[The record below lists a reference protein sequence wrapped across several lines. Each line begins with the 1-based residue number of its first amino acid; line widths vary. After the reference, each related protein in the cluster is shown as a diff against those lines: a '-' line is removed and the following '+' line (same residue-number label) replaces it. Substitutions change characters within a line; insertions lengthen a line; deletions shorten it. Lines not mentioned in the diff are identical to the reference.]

1 MSIILTTNCNEC
13 VHKTM
18 CKYKDNAA
26 NAMNELKNKSFDTT
40 YIWEDAMNAR
50 NVNITFSCPMFM
62 KSAGLTY
69 R

>member
-40 YIWEDAMNAR
+40 YIWEEVPTMSRAQGGWR
-50 NVNITFSCPMFM
+50 GRV
-62 KSAGLTY
+62 G
-69 R
+69 